1 MDGPHGTANATSFT
15 QTGAGVTGL
24 DWPCG
29 CSCPRRVVLA
39 RVAVVIA
46 VVVAVARARAAL
58 AVDRSLYLSVPFVPF
73 VHCDNL
79 GIAQPA
85 PPALVKLRW
94 TVVLVVVVVVVVVVA
109 LVVLNA
115 VNIALS

>member
-1 MDGPHGTANATSFT
+1 MN
-15 QTGAGVTGL
+15 
-24 DWPCG
+24 WPNKK
-29 CSCPRRVVLA
+29 SRQIHVVLA

-46 VVVAVARARAAL
+46 VFVAVARARA
-58 AVDRSLYLSVPFVPF
+58 VDRSLHLSVLFVPF
-73 VHCDNL
+73 VHCDHL
-79 GIAQPA
+79 GIAYPA